1 MKDEKGF
8 TLIEAIVVIA
18 VLAILAG
25 TLVPLAIKNIEDSK
39 LSAAQADVKAIV
51 AAITNLNKDTS
62 RYPHQPDSGDYLTN
76 HLYVLYSGESISE
89 PAYEFAGGGTSGFTG
104 RREPMAHHLIRNKP
118 NGTGTEY
125 ANWKG
130 PYLAADRYDQWGMS
144 YYITVIGYAHCISNY
159 AWPYVWVISAGPDQK
174 LTTSSHGSS
183 NGMLSGDDIGL
194 LIHQGDTSFPCDP
207 D

>member
-1 MKDEKGF
+1 MKNEKGF

-62 RYPHQPDSGDYLTN
+62 RYPHLPDSGDYFTN
-76 HLYVLYSGESISE
+76 HLYLLHSGETISL
-89 PAYEFAGGGTSGFTG
+89 PTYNFSGGGTSGFTSG
-104 RREPMAHHLIRNKP
+104 REPMAHHLIRNKP
-118 NGTGTEY
+118 NGATQY
-125 ANWKG
+125 SNWKG
-130 PYLAADRYDQWGMS
+130 PYLAADRYDQWGKS
-144 YYITVIGYAHCISNY
+144 YHITVIGYAHCLNNY
-159 AWPYVWVISAGPDQK
+159 SWPYVWVVSAGPDQI
-174 LTTSSHGSS
+174 LTTTSHTSSG
-183 NGMLSGDDIGL
+183 GMLTGDDIGL
-194 LIHQGDTSFPCDP
+194 IIHQGDTSAPCNP